1 MDGGGSLGPA
11 CDGCDVAMDGKLKI
25 SDAIDGAP
33 GEDAVLYW
41 SRNRDGVLRGPV
53 LISQA

>member
-1 MDGGGSLGPA
+1 MN
-11 CDGCDVAMDGKLKI
+11 GKLKI